1 MFSICNRFTFVF
13 VSLQLPT
20 AHLSSVNAFES
31 RIAIRNCLLAKNT
44 HTFVGDVFLWIH
56 GKWHKFAMS
65 YIAIQSF
72 VVGIN
77 VAIQNCSVGRCYFV
91 RYFFC
96 CFAFLSF
103 RQRCFV
109 ISWASFHSCCALHM
123 CDKHSTKQST
133 KTLFFSS
140 LSLSLAVCVRVA
152 LSFFAL
158 HSPPL
163 WYFGGIHFA
172 GQFQRSHQ
180 RWHKTIK

>member
-91 RYFFC
+91 RYFFAVSHSFLFDNDVLLFHEHHSTHVVLYIC
-96 CFAFLSF
+96 ATNTQPSNQLKHFFSRLFLS
-103 RQRCFV
+103 RSLCVCASRCRFLRFIRHHYD
-109 ISWASFHSCCALHM
+109 ISVAFILRGSFKGAIN
-123 CDKHSTKQST
+123 DGTK
-133 KTLFFSS
+133 L
-140 LSLSLAVCVRVA
+140 
-152 LSFFAL
+152 
-158 HSPPL
+158 
-163 WYFGGIHFA
+163 
-172 GQFQRSHQ
+172 
-180 RWHKTIK
+180 